1 MAAPPD
7 PKQLSDLPGR
17 SLRGTFF
24 RAVPAAFAAE
34 PLSLEGSL
42 KHGGRYNP
50 MGAFGAL
57 YCGESPAVCAGE
69 IRKRAA
75 GHPVLPHRLA
85 RIQVHLQR
93 VLDLT
98 DPATVT
104 TLGLR
109 PEQLMAEDWQPTQQL
124 AAQARAAGFEAL
136 LVPSAVGPGRNLVVF
151 SDRLDPESRV
161 RLVGTLRPFRIL
173 PRLY

>member
-1 MAAPPD
+1 LAAPPD

-50 MGAFGAL
+50 IGAFGAL
-57 YCGESPAVCAGE
+57 YCGESPAVCAEE

-75 GHPVLPHRLA
+75 RHPVLPYRLA
-85 RIQVHLQR
+85 RVQVQLQR

-98 DPATVT
+98 DAGTLAA
-104 TLGLR
+104 LGLR
-109 PEQLMAEDWQPTQQL
+109 PEDLTGQDWEATQRL

-136 LVPSAVGPGRNLVVF
+136 LVLSAAGPGRNLVVF
-151 SDRLDPESRV
+151 PDRLGPDSRV
-161 RLVGTLRPFRIL
+161 RVVGSPRTFRAL
-173 PRLY
+173 PTS